1 MAQKRDYLVGLALV
15 TLVLAGCN
23 GKTSSAGVSGT
34 PSGNSNATNTAQSPS
49 TGKIAFES
57 NRDGNFEIYTVNVDG
72 TGLTRLTQNPARDHV
87 AAWSPDGRKIAFA
100 SDRSGGGDIYVMNAD
115 GTGVTRLTTSPA
127 IDANAA
133 WSPDGAS
140 IAFNST
146 RDGDPNIYVMKSDG
160 SDQQRVTRGAGGDVY
175 PAWGPENEIAWCTT
189 NRRGD
194 LDIVFNLYTPG
205 LTLDALAYFELV
217 ASRANDCAPDWSSDG
232 RKLVLASD
240 YDGKYDYNIFVQRP
254 GKHQKIRRVTDDPG
268 FDTYPAWSPK
278 GDKIAFTSTRSGN
291 ADIYVMNADGTEVT
305 QLTHSAAKD
314 GIPTWSP

>member
-57 NRDGNFEIYTVNVDG
+57 NRDGNFEIYTMNVDG

-175 PAWGPENEIAWCTT
+175 PAWGPENKS
-189 NRRGD
+189 RGVPPTGGATSTSSSTSIR
-194 LDIVFNLYTPG
+194 LD
-205 LTLDALAYFELV
+205 
-217 ASRANDCAPDWSSDG
+217 S
-232 RKLVLASD
+232 
-240 YDGKYDYNIFVQRP
+240 
-254 GKHQKIRRVTDDPG
+254 H
-268 FDTYPAWSPK
+268 
-278 GDKIAFTSTRSGN
+278 STRSLTSNLSPPERTIARPTGLRT
-291 ADIYVMNADGTEVT
+291 AASSSLRATTTASTTTTSSYRDPASIKRSDASPTIQGLTRTRHGHPRETRSRSRAHAAGTRT
-305 QLTHSAAKD
+305 ST
-314 GIPTWSP
+314 